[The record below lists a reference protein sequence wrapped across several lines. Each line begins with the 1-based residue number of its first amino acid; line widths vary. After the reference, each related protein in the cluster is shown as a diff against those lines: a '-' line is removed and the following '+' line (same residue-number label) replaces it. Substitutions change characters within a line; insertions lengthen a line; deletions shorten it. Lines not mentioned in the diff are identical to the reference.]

1 MLLYQNLTIF
11 VEMNIKVNQLISM
24 RIHFLSQKS
33 WPIENMVTP
42 ESFKTIFA
50 SEWTVVVSEF
60 KF

>member
-11 VEMNIKVNQLISM
+11 VEMNIKVKQLISIK
-24 RIHFLSQKS
+24 IHFLAQKS
-33 WPIENMVTP
+33 WPFENMITP

-50 SEWTVVVSEF
+50 CEWTVVTSEF